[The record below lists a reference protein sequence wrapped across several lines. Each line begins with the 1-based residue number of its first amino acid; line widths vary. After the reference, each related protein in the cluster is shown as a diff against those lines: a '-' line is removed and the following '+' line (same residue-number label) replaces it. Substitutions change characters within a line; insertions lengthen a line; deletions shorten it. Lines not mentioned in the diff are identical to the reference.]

1 MSIEQRGNTYRVRL
15 QANGEKLQPQNFNSK
30 LDAEAWIAE
39 VKAKVAKGIEITY
52 NHKTSG
58 KDINLEALFSET
70 YANVWDKQSDW
81 KNTYYIVER
90 LKNYFGGQ
98 TLAKHITLRRLE
110 DYVQE
115 CYRNNLSEATIN
127 RHLAK
132 ISKALN
138 YGKDQRYINFVPK
151 IPKQKE
157 VAGEIVWWNKEEE
170 QEILNAIDTINY
182 PDKESFKKLFEWQM
196 DTGMRPIETRK
207 IWRSLVKFNERMDCW
222 TIQLPKNICKW
233 GGGRTIPLTTRAYNA
248 FCYSNEEY
256 PFKKWEESS
265 TRKPWN
271 QVRKQLDNRN
281 KDFILYNTRHSCA
294 TRLLQGGMP
303 IKGVKDWLG
312 HRYISTTEKYA
323 MLVPENLA
331 NGLSILGG

>member
-1 MSIEQRGNTYRVRL
+1 MSIEQRGNTYRVRM
-15 QANGEKLQPQNFNSK
+15 QANGEKLQPQNFNSR

-39 VKAKVAKGIEITY
+39 VKAKIAKGLEITY

-58 KDINLEALFSET
+58 KDITLGVLLDET
-70 YANVWDKQSDW
+70 YNNIWDKQSDW
-81 KNTYYIVER
+81 KNTLSIIKQ
-90 LKNYFGGQ
+90 LKDYFGDH

-110 DYVQE
+110 DFVND
-115 CYRNNLSEATIN
+115 CYRNKNSEGTIN
-127 RHLAK
+127 RKLAK

-170 QEILNAIDTINY
+170 QDILNAIDKINY
-182 PDKESFKKLFEWQM
+182 SDKESFKRFFEWQI

-233 GGGRTIPLTTRAYNA
+233 GGGRTIPLTKRAYAA
-248 FCYSNEEY
+248 FCSTEDEY
-256 PFKKWEESS
+256 PFKQWQESS
-265 TRKPWN
+265 TRNPWN
-271 QVRKQLDNRN
+271 QVRNELGN
-281 KDFILYNTRHSCA
+281 KSENFILYNTRHSCA

-303 IKGVKDWLG
+303 IKSVKDWLG

-331 NGLSILGG
+331 NGLSILDG